1 MLEILIKLLHHRLEI
16 ANSKVHFPGG
26 GVFLLY
32 VVSLCNSTLLADH
45 NTRLDCGTL
54 KSISFSDISSYFF
67 QCLTI
72 NNQ

>member
-26 GVFLLY
+26 RGIFAVCCQP
-32 VVSLCNSTLLADH
+32 CNSTLLADH